1 MLIPAPLRYVK
12 ATVICGALAALL
24 AAGLLFLGA
33 FHGLDARLATF
44 LGRPVPPSGDKGL
57 QCFLILLFSFGVA
70 WTTIDIGRLAMK
82 GGIAFAALAETVSSV
97 WVLNLY
103 GVFFSPFASL
113 VAIVLSFG
121 IGLSYA
127 QTSAGRRKRTLHQ
140 LLGDRVSPRT
150 FHALLNSDEPLRF
163 DGEFREAT
171 VVCCELFNHDELVA
185 ALRIPDYVA
194 MTNAFLR
201 NAADFLVERGG
212 YLDECDGESLRV
224 VFGAPMADAN
234 HAARACECALE
245 LAERLDDVNL
255 ECRTVWGHRFD
266 FRIGLNSGE
275 MVMAAYGSNRLGAF
289 SVAGEPVEFTRRLC
303 AANTIYG
310 SRILISAG
318 AFAFA
323 EQAVEVRPMEL
334 IQRFRDEPDRE
345 EVYELLARRG
355 TLSPTESER
364 RDVFWKAIVFYR
376 ERRWDEALAAFR
388 ACLTEHPHDG
398 PAQFYVRRIEQ
409 IQAGLPA
416 LDFNTAKP

>member
-12 ATVICGALAALL
+12 ATLICGAIAALL
-24 AAGLLFLGA
+24 AAGLLYLGA
-33 FHGLDARLATF
+33 FRGLDARLAAF
-44 LGRPVPPSGDKGL
+44 LGRPAPVDDRGL
-57 QCFLILLFSFGVA
+57 QCFLVALFSFGIA
-70 WTTIDIGRLAMK
+70 WTTIDIGRLPFK
-82 GGIAFAALAETVSSV
+82 GGIAFAALAETVTSV
-97 WVLNLY
+97 WVLNIY

-113 VAIVLSFG
+113 LAIVAAFG
-121 IGLSYA
+121 VGLAYA
-127 QTSAGRRKRTLHQ
+127 QSSAGRRKRTLNVM
-140 LLGDRVSPRT
+140 LGDRVSSRT
-150 FHALLNSDEPLRF
+150 FHSLLNSNEPLSF
-163 DGEFREAT
+163 EGEFREAS
-171 VVCCELFNHDELVA
+171 VVVCELFNHDELVA

-224 VFGAPMADAN
+224 VFGAPMADAR
-234 HAARACECALE
+234 HAARACEAALE
-245 LAERLDDVNL
+245 LSERLDAVNQ

-266 FRIGLNSGE
+266 FRIGVNSGE

-289 SVAGEPVEFTRRLC
+289 SVTGEPVEFTRRLC

-323 EQAVEVRPMEL
+323 EEAVEVRPMEL

-345 EVYELLARRG
+345 EVYELLGRRG
-355 TLSPTESER
+355 TLSPREAER
-364 RDVFWKAIVFYR
+364 RDVFWKAIVLYR
-376 ERRWDEALAAFR
+376 ERRWDEALATFR
-388 ACLTEHPHDG
+388 ECLADHPHDG